1 MEAVLKSAVEAGP
14 VVAGLAAVGTLF
26 ATFKIG
32 NVS

>member
-14 VVAGLAAVGTLF
+14 AVAGLAAVGAVF
-26 ATFKIG
+26 AAYKIG